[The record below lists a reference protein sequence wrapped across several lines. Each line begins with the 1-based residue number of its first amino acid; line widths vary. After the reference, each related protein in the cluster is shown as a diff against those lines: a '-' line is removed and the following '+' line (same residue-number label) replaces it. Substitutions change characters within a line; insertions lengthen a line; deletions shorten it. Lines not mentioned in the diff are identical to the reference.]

1 VIVFHA
7 IAAIPLGGPLQR
19 LSGRFVQIKGTKRV
33 LLQPADGEAD
43 DAIAV
48 AVRRRQ
54 RLLPG

>member
-1 VIVFHA
+1 MELRQSPWA
-7 IAAIPLGGPLQR
+7 
-19 LSGRFVQIKGTKRV
+19 GRFNAFSERVGELKGDKRV

-54 RLLPG
+54 RMLVRPLPG

>member
-1 VIVFHA
+1 VIVFHG
-7 IAAIPLGGPLQR
+7 IAAIPWAGR
-19 LSGRFVQIKGTKRV
+19 FNAFSGRFGELKGAKRV

-54 RLLPG
+54 RLLPS